1 MMIGFAA
8 GLLIIVAFALGYVM
22 ADMGNELAHEE
33 GWEEGVTDV
42 IRLLPAEF
50 LEMLAEVQEEA
61 ADD

>member
-8 GLLIIVAFALGYVM
+8 GLLIMVAFILGYVM

-50 LEMLAEVQEEA
+50 LEMLAEAEKEA
-61 ADD
+61 LDE

>member
-8 GLLIIVAFALGYVM
+8 GLLIIVAFTLGYVM

-42 IRLLPAEF
+42 IRMLPAEF
-50 LEMLAEVQEEA
+50 LEMLAEAQEEA
-61 ADD
+61 VND

>member
-8 GLLIIVAFALGYVM
+8 GLLIMVAFTLGYVM